1 MEFYRPHRKQLAVPI
16 IALMDIFAVLLI
28 FFIVSMTFKK
38 PRPILTIDL
47 PTVQEV
53 PTDSVIEERSVLAVA
68 PDGRVTLDQLEVP
81 EGLLVEFLNVFQTQ
95 NPGRRMELKADQA
108 VSLKQL
114 FEVWDALTEAGIAI
128 KDVPARIQVP
138 TDTGQGG

>member
-1 MEFYRPHRKQLAVPI
+1 MEFYRPKKKSLTVTI
-16 IALMDIFAVLLI
+16 IPLIDIFAILLI
-28 FFIVSMTFKK
+28 FFIVSTTFKK

-47 PTVQEV
+47 PTVKEV
-53 PTDSVIEERSVLAVA
+53 PTETVSEERAVLAVA
-68 PDGRVTLDQLEVP
+68 PNGQVSLDQLEVP

-114 FEVWDALTEAGIAI
+114 FEIWDALTTAGIEI

-138 TDTGQGG
+138 VETE

>member
-1 MEFYRPHRKQLAVPI
+1 MEFYRPRRKPLTVPI
-16 IALMDIFAVLLI
+16 IALIDIFAVLLI

-47 PTVQEV
+47 PVVEEV
-53 PTDSVIEERSVLAVA
+53 PTDMVTEERSVLALA

-81 EGLLVEFLNVFQTQ
+81 DGLLVEFLNVFQTQ
-95 NPGRRMELKADQA
+95 NPGKRMELKADQA

-114 FEVWDALTEAGIAI
+114 FKVWDALTEAGIEI
-128 KDVPARIQVP
+128 KDVPARIQMP
-138 TDTGQGG
+138 AGTGEDG

>member
-1 MEFYRPHRKQLAVPI
+1 MEFYRPRRKPLTVPI
-16 IALMDIFAVLLI
+16 IALIDIFAVLLI

-53 PTDSVIEERSVLAVA
+53 PTDTVVEERSVLAVA
-68 PDGRVTLDQLEVP
+68 ADGRVTLDQLEVP
-81 EGLLVEFLNVFQTQ
+81 EGLLPEFLNVFQSE
-95 NPGRRMELKADQA
+95 NPGKRLELKADQA

-114 FEVWDALTEAGIAI
+114 FAVWDALTEAGIAI
-128 KDVPARIQVP
+128 KDVPARIQMPIEEEVE
-138 TDTGQGG
+138 